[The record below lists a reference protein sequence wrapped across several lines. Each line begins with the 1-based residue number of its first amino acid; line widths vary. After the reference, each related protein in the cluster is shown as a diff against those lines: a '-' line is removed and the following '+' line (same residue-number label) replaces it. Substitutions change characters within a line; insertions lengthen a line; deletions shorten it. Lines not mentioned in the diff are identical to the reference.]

1 MNDDEECNDGDHEH
15 DHHEAT
21 ASDGQNSTVINGH
34 IYGPRH

>member
-1 MNDDEECNDGDHEH
+1 MNDDEECNDGDH

-21 ASDGQNSTVINGH
+21 ASDGQSSTVINGH